1 MWEIQGRN
9 GIKETH
15 ILREN
20 KGHNF
25 SSTGL
30 FLSGQNM
37 LFIPPSKKKNFLN
50 PLSPPARPL
59 LCDPFNVQTPQ
70 KKVAI
75 VTVSTSSV
83 PI

>member
-1 MWEIQGRN
+1 MWELQGRN

-37 LFIPPSKKKNFLN
+37 LFIPPSKKKISLIHF
-50 PLSPPARPL
+50 PLQLDLYSVILSMYKL
-59 LCDPFNVQTPQ
+59 L